1 MSVWKGLQDIQTV
14 GDLALRKSS
23 EEEADSIDAAQK
35 AFRPELQ

>member
-1 MSVWKGLQDIQTV
+1 MSVWKRLQDIQMV

-23 EEEADSIDAAQK
+23 EEADSIDAAQK